1 MPRLP
6 GPRLTEGRMR
16 QALLILGLT
25 QLAIGAWLVI
35 GPDSFV
41 DAIAPFGP
49 ADHHFLRDL
58 GTFQAGIGIALLAAA
73 GRPAWRVPILFAAFV
88 GSGLHAI
95 NHLFDIGG
103 TDPGWLGPAN
113 FVAVILLTG
122 AYAYLMQESANLEQP
137 RAGRTRPEHPSQRVP
152 A

>member
-1 MPRLP
+1 M
-6 GPRLTEGRMR
+6 
-16 QALLILGLT
+16 
-25 QLAIGAWLVI
+25 IGAWLLI
-35 GPDSFV
+35 DPDSFV

-73 GRPAWRVPILFAAFV
+73 GRPSWRAPILFAALA
-88 GSGLHAI
+88 GSALHTI
-95 NHLFDIGG
+95 NHLFDIGE

-113 FVAVILLTG
+113 FIALVGAHR
-122 AYAYLMQESANLEQP
+122 AYAYLFREATADERP
-137 RAGRTRPEHPSQRVP
+137 RRARAAPSSERLP

>member
-1 MPRLP
+1 
-6 GPRLTEGRMR
+6 MR

-25 QLAIGAWLVI
+25 QLVIGAWLI
-35 GPDSFV
+35 IDPDSFV

-73 GRPAWRVPILFAAFV
+73 GRPSWRAPILFTAFV
-88 GSGLHAI
+88 GSALHTV
-95 NHLFDIGG
+95 NHLFDIAE

-113 FVAVILLTG
+113 FVALVGLT
-122 AYAYLMQESANLEQP
+122 ASYAYLMREAANAERPLP
-137 RAGRTRPEHPSQRVP
+137 RARERVT

>member
-1 MPRLP
+1 MLP
-6 GPRLTEGRMR
+6 GPRLTESNMRM
-16 QALLILGLT
+16 ALGILGLT

-41 DAIAPFGP
+41 DNIAPFGP

-58 GTFQAGIGIALLAAA
+58 GTFQAGTGIALLAAV
-73 GRPAWRVPILFAAFV
+73 GRPSWRVPVLFAALAQ
-88 GSGLHAI
+88 SALHTV

-103 TDPGWLGPAN
+103 TDPGWLGPVN
-113 FVAVILLTG
+113 FASVLLLTG
-122 AYAYLMQESANLEQP
+122 AYAYLMQEAGREERSGPAPEARP
-137 RAGRTRPEHPSQRVP
+137 RATERVP